1 MITFILK
8 PNPIRIGWYTLD
20 DIQGNS
26 LESLR
31 MRIAMRPHSWRP
43 PTDVFETEEAVV
55 VRVEIAGMRE
65 ADFAISLDER
75 TLQIRGVRPDNP
87 ERRAYYQ
94 MEILFGDFS
103 TEVDLPFPVKA
114 EQVEAVY
121 RDGFLRIMLPKDSP
135 QTVHVEDQENTES

>member
-1 MITFILK
+1 MISFILK
-8 PNPIRIGWYTLD
+8 PDPIRIGWYTPD
-20 DIQGNS
+20 DIHGNS
-26 LESLR
+26 IKSLR
-31 MRIAMRPHSWRP
+31 LRIAMRPHSWRP
-43 PTDVFETEEAVV
+43 PTDVFEAEESIV

-65 ADFAISLDER
+65 ADFAIFLDER

-103 TEVDLPFPVKA
+103 TEVELPFAVKA

-121 RDGFLRIMLPKDSP
+121 RDGFLRIVLPKAAP
-135 QTVHVEDQENTES
+135 QSVHVEDQEITDS